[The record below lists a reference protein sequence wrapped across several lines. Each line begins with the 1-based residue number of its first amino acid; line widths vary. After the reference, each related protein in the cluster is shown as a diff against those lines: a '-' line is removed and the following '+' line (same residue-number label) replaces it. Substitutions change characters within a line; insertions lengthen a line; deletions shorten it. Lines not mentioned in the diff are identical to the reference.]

1 MTVLNLSSSSSLHRT
16 EVMQFERNMRNP
28 RNRAE
33 KKLIHLMSPHLNK
46 EQSKTR
52 ITLEINEKMKR
63 EFL

>member
-1 MTVLNLSSSSSLHRT
+1 
-16 EVMQFERNMRNP
+16 MQFERNMRNP
-28 RNRAE
+28 GNRAE

-52 ITLEINEKMKR
+52 ITLEIIEKMKR

>member
-1 MTVLNLSSSSSLHRT
+1 
-16 EVMQFERNMRNP
+16 MQFERNMRNP

-52 ITLEINEKMKR
+52 ITLEIIEKMKR